1 MKKLLLTLTF
11 LLYGFFANAQTLT
24 IPDATFKAKLLASST
39 IHPIAYN
46 LSGSLFKIDANNDG
60 EIQQSE
66 ALQVKKLRVLSSNIF
81 SLDGIQYFTNLT
93 ELDCSGNQLTSL
105 NVNSNTALTVL
116 NCSGNQLASLN
127 VSNNTA
133 LTNLRCSSNLLT
145 SLDVNIN
152 TALTELRCSLNQL
165 TSLIVSNN
173 TALTYLYCEN
183 NLLTSLNVNNN
194 TALTILLCG
203 YNQLTSLNV
212 TNNTGLIELYC
223 YSNQLTN
230 LNVSNN
236 TSLTRLY
243 CFGNLLT
250 NLIVSNNTA
259 LTKLDCGANQ
269 LTNLNVS
276 SNTALTDLYCGDNQ
290 LTSLNV
296 NSNTALTVLNCSGNQ
311 LASLNVSNNIALTY
325 LGCGASQ
332 LTNLDV
338 SSNTALAN
346 LLCDGN
352 LLTSLNVSSN
362 SALTKLSCGGNQLTN
377 LNITNN
383 TALTTLDCNSN
394 QLTNLFIKNN
404 INESTLN
411 FSNNPNLS
419 YICADEGQIGT
430 VQTKINSYGYATTC
444 HVNSYCS
451 FVPGGPFYTIQG
463 TNTLDSTNNG
473 CEATDGGFPNQKF
486 TITNGSISGSL
497 IANASGNYSYS
508 VQAGTH
514 TITPVLENP
523 SYFNVSPSSATVTFP
538 ATASPALRNFCIT
551 PNGVHHNVEITLLPV
566 TVARPGFD
574 ATYKLVYKNLGIQVE
589 NGSVT
594 FTYLNQ
600 DAYDIVSCNPAF
612 NTENSD
618 GFEKTLTWNYT
629 NLQPLESRV
638 IMVVLNL
645 NGPMET
651 PALNNGDNVNISSK
665 ITPVTNDENPIDNQ
679 SDIRQVIVG
688 SYDPNDKT
696 CLEGNIISPE
706 MVNKYVHYLIRF
718 ENTGTY
724 PAQNVVVKDMIDATK
739 FDISTLTP
747 IDGSHAFET
756 RIAGNKVEF
765 IFQNINLPFA
775 DATND
780 GYVAFKIKTKPTL
793 VLGDTFSNLANIY
806 FDYNFPIITNTATT
820 TIQTLGTPSFDF
832 DANFALYPNP
842 AKNQITLSAKN
853 EIELN
858 SVEIYNTLGQLIL
871 VVANAE
877 NTSTIDVSALLS
889 GTYFVKINT
898 DKGVSSSKFI
908 KE

>member
-11 LLYGFFANAQTLT
+11 LLYGLFANAQTIT
-24 IPDATFKAKLLASST
+24 IPNLFFKEKLLSSS
-39 IHPIAYN
+39 PGSYIAKD
-46 LSGSLFKIDANNDG
+46 LSGNYFKIDANDDG

-66 ALQVKKLRVLSSNIF
+66 ALQVKELYINNSNIL
-81 SLDGIQYFTNLT
+81 SLEGIQYFTNLNILQCDDNDLIT
-93 ELDCSGNQLTSL
+93 LNLSSNTALTSLRCDYNNLTSLNISNNAALTSLKCNNNLLTSLNVSNNTALISLWCNSNQLTSL
-105 NVNSNTALTVL
+105 NVSYNNALTELHCSFNQLTSLNVSNNSALTTLSCGLTALTTLDVSSNIAL
-116 NCSGNQLASLN
+116 TKLFCQGNQLTSLN

-133 LTNLRCSSNLLT
+133 LTILDCYGNQLSNLNINSNT
-145 SLDVNIN
+145 SL
-152 TALTELRCSLNQL
+152 TH
-165 TSLIVSNN
+165 
-173 TALTYLYCEN
+173 
-183 NLLTSLNVNNN
+183 
-194 TALTILLCG
+194 
-203 YNQLTSLNV
+203 
-212 TNNTGLIELYC
+212 LYC
-223 YSNQLTN
+223 YSNQLTY

-236 TSLTRLY
+236 TALSELY
-243 CFGNLLT
+243 CHLNQITTLNLSSNTLLT
-250 NLIVSNNTA
+250 KLTCKNNPLTSLDVSNNNS
-259 LTKLDCGANQ
+259 LTYLICSNNQ
-269 LTNLNVS
+269 LTTLNVS
-276 SNTALTDLYCGDNQ
+276 SN
-290 LTSLNV
+290 
-296 NSNTALTVLNCSGNQ
+296 
-311 LASLNVSNNIALTY
+311 I
-325 LGCGASQ
+325 
-332 LTNLDV
+332 
-338 SSNTALAN
+338 
-346 LLCDGN
+346 
-352 LLTSLNVSSN
+352 
-362 SALTKLSCGGNQLTN
+362 
-377 LNITNN
+377 
-383 TALTTLDCNSN
+383 ALTTLDCKNN

-404 INESTLN
+404 TNESTLI
-411 FSNNPNLS
+411 FSNNPNLT
-419 YICADEGQIGT
+419 YICADEGQLT
-430 VQTKINSYGYATTC
+430 DVQTKIDSAGYATTC

-451 FVPGGPFYTIQG
+451 FVPGGVNYNIQG
-463 TNTLDSTNNG
+463 TNTLDNNNNG
-473 CEATDGGFPNQKF
+473 CEATDGGYPNQKF
-486 TITNGSISGSL
+486 TITNGSISASL
-497 IANASGNYSYS
+497 IANTSGNYAIP

-523 SYFNVSPSSATVTFP
+523 SYFNVSPTSASVTFP
-538 ATASPALRNFCIT
+538 ATASPFVQNFCIT

-574 ATYKLVYKNLGIQVE
+574 TTYKLVYKNLGTQVE

-594 FTYLNQ
+594 FTYINQ

-612 NTENSD
+612 NSENSD

-638 IMVVLNL
+638 IIVILNL

-651 PALNNGDNVNISSK
+651 PALNIGDTVNISSA
-665 ITPVTNDENPIDNQ
+665 ITPVITDENPLDNQ

-696 CLEGNIISPE
+696 CLEGNIISPD

-724 PAQNVVVKDMIDATK
+724 PAQNVVVKDMIDTTK

-806 FDYNFPIITNTATT
+806 FDYNFPITTNTATT
-820 TIQTLGTPSFDF
+820 TIQTLGTPNFDF
-832 DANFALYPNP
+832 EANFTMYPNP

-877 NTSTIDVSALLS
+877 NTTPIDVSALLS